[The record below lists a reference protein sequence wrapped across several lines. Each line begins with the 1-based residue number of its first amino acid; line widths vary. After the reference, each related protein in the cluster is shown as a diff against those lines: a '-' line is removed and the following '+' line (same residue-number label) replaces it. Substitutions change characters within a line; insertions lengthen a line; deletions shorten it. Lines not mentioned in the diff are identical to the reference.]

1 MRLCVKKIRL
11 YVAKSVLV
19 TGGDRGP
26 AEADAMLDPF
36 KLFFRIIL
44 LFFKITGYTLACGA
58 QSLWY
63 VAHGK
68 NELVGDAIGYL
79 GRDITNAIAEV
90 FRR

>member
-1 MRLCVKKIRL
+1 
-11 YVAKSVLV
+11 
-19 TGGDRGP
+19 
-26 AEADAMLDPF
+26 MLDPF

-68 NELVGDAIGYL
+68 NELV
-79 GRDITNAIAEV
+79 
-90 FRR
+90 

>member
-1 MRLCVKKIRL
+1 METPSEMAGEFREPC
-11 YVAKSVLV
+11 
-19 TGGDRGP
+19 
-26 AEADAMLDPF
+26 MFDPF
-36 KLFFRIIL
+36 KLFFRITL

-68 NELVGDAIGYL
+68 TELVGDAIGYL
-79 GRDITNAIAEV
+79 GRDITNAVADL